1 MCSVRCRPRYMAG
14 PVRRAGK
21 NKNIL
26 SRSMI
31 REVFQRSGT
40 QPRHATQYCAL
51 FPLFLERAPSTCALA
66 FYIAVT
72 TPTRIAPRT
81 VAAAAF
87 SLRFR
92 EKSHSTLDLFLSVR
106 VTPRVHQ
113 KTLMPRVIELC
124 FLFARA
130 RERVKYG
137 H

>member
-1 MCSVRCRPRYMAG
+1 MAG

-72 TPTRIAPRT
+72 TPTRIAQRT
-81 VAAAAF
+81 VAAAAAAF

-92 EKSHSTLDLFLSVR
+92 EKSHSTLDLFLSLR
-106 VTPRVHQ
+106 TRHS
-113 KTLMPRVIELC
+113 
-124 FLFARA
+124 ARA
-130 RERVKYG
+130 PENPNAQSD
-137 H
+137 